1 MKVDLL
7 WNISGMLASMCRVD
21 LITESQARGRF
32 ASICVEIDVS
42 QPLRGT
48 LLIDDRRVRVEYE
61 SIGLI
66 YFSCERIGHG
76 RESWRE
82 GLQGN
87 GYDRAGFGG
96 KYGRFENIDD
106 FGTLKL
112 KSSDAE
118 ILDKYSGGVK
128 KDKVGFKYMG
138 TSSNNAGKVGGSKID
153 ILNDLAKDGCEESVT
168 QKGKSM
174 NLKQKRFLSKV
185 TNLKE
190 KIRVNKKS
198 DKSKVSIKSGSII
211 SKAKKQLMYNTSSG
225 NEKYS
230 LIAGILKTLLIKIGL
245 ITRR

>member
-1 MKVDLL
+1 
-7 WNISGMLASMCRVD
+7 MLASMCRVD

-66 YFSCERIGHG
+66 YFSCERIGH
-76 RESWRE
+76 
-82 GLQGN
+82 
-87 GYDRAGFGG
+87 AGFGG

-118 ILDKYSGGVK
+118 ILDKYNGRVK

-138 TSSNNAGKVGGSKID
+138 TSSNNDGKVGGSKID
-153 ILNDLAKDGCEESVT
+153 ILNDLAKDGCEVSVT